1 MKVYSRP
8 LNDGEMFCTSIKAA
22 KSVFQNTE
30 VKLCFGE
37 FGRQYNPYKNEFGY
51 GYYKKNIKGTVVA
64 SMILHP
70 GVNSP
75 LLGFYV
81 VKSYSISDSM
91 KDYFEKDILYKLA
104 TEAKEDQIF
113 GLVDA
118 TYEKIPENIMNLAKS
133 MYISPNEEWIMN
145 DMETLK

>member
-1 MKVYSRP
+1 
-8 LNDGEMFCTSIKAA
+8 MFCTSIKAA

-91 KDYFEKDILYKLA
+91 KDYFEKDILCKLRQLYDEFCSGDPREQKD
-104 TEAKEDQIF
+104 TIIW
-113 GLVDA
+113 V
-118 TYEKIPENIMNLAKS
+118 
-133 MYISPNEEWIMN
+133 EWLN
-145 DMETLK
+145 DRFNTHQFVLK

>member
-8 LNDGEMFCTSIKAA
+8 LNEGETFCTSIKTA
-22 KSVFQNTE
+22 KAIFRDTE

-81 VKSYSISDSM
+81 VKSDSVSDSM
-91 KDYFEKDILYKLA
+91 KDYFEKDMLCKLRLLYDEFCGGDPRKQKD
-104 TEAKEDQIF
+104 TIIW
-113 GLVDA
+113 V
-118 TYEKIPENIMNLAKS
+118 
-133 MYISPNEEWIMN
+133 EWLN
-145 DMETLK
+145 DKFNTHQFVLK

>member
-1 MKVYSRP
+1 MKIYSRP

-22 KSVFQNTE
+22 KSVFQDTE

-70 GVNSP
+70 GVKSP

-81 VKSYSISDSM
+81 IKSDSISDSM
-91 KDYFEKDILYKLA
+91 KDYFETDVLCKLRRIYDDFCDGDPREQKDTI
-104 TEAKEDQIF
+104 IW
-113 GLVDA
+113 
-118 TYEKIPENIMNLAKS
+118 I
-133 MYISPNEEWIMN
+133 EWLN
-145 DMETLK
+145 DKFNTHRFVLK

>member
-51 GYYKKNIKGTVVA
+51 GYYKKNIKRKHLSLWEIAESRNTCTCT
-64 SMILHP
+64 SNTNYL
-70 GVNSP
+70 
-75 LLGFYV
+75 
-81 VKSYSISDSM
+81 
-91 KDYFEKDILYKLA
+91 
-104 TEAKEDQIF
+104 
-113 GLVDA
+113 
-118 TYEKIPENIMNLAKS
+118 
-133 MYISPNEEWIMN
+133 
-145 DMETLK
+145 

>member
-37 FGRQYNPYKNEFGY
+37 FGRKYNPYKNEFGY

-91 KDYFEKDILYKLA
+91 KDYFEKDILYKLRRLYDEFCSGDPREQKD
-104 TEAKEDQIF
+104 TIIW
-113 GLVDA
+113 V
-118 TYEKIPENIMNLAKS
+118 
-133 MYISPNEEWIMN
+133 EWLN
-145 DMETLK
+145 DRFNTHQFVLK

>member
-91 KDYFEKDILYKLA
+91 KDYFEKDILCKLRQLYDEFCSGDPREQKD
-104 TEAKEDQIF
+104 TIIW
-113 GLVDA
+113 V
-118 TYEKIPENIMNLAKS
+118 
-133 MYISPNEEWIMN
+133 EWLN
-145 DMETLK
+145 DRFNTHQFVLK

>member
-91 KDYFEKDILYKLA
+91 KDYFEKDILYKLRRLYDEFCSGDPREQKD
-104 TEAKEDQIF
+104 TIIW
-113 GLVDA
+113 V
-118 TYEKIPENIMNLAKS
+118 
-133 MYISPNEEWIMN
+133 EWLN
-145 DMETLK
+145 DRFNTHQFVLK